1 MPQHGRPKT
10 KTRQSCSVPLAPR
23 DPHAGASRQKC
34 LQRPSRMMS
43 KRCVFAETAD
53 ALATCT
59 RTPIASCHHD
69 ISDSPG
75 PMDTPSLAA
84 AAPSGSPCWENT
96 RCLHGDGLVGS
107 CWEIPAG
114 CRVGGVVNR
123 TGPASCELGIRH
135 LTRRTPRKL
144 RGSGPKT
151 DGAPIDRLRGWG
163 VWQHPATTP
172 EHGGRDVHS
181 EEVMI
186 AVMQRGYCFTRVAA
200 AVLRLSQLSHPGK
213 RGVGLGL

>member
-1 MPQHGRPKT
+1 MFAAAESHDVEEVCIRRNGGCPGYLY
-10 KTRQSCSVPLAPR
+10 SN
-23 DPHAGASRQKC
+23 PHRVMSSRH
-34 LQRPSRMMS
+34 L
-43 KRCVFAETAD
+43 D
-53 ALATCT
+53 G
-59 RTPIASCHHD
+59 
-69 ISDSPG
+69 PG

-84 AAPSGSPCWENT
+84 AAPSGSPCWKNT
-96 RCLHGDGLVGS
+96 RCLYGDGLVGS

-181 EEVMI
+181 EEVVI
-186 AVMQRGYCFTRVAA
+186 AVMQKGSRFTR
-200 AVLRLSQLSHPGK
+200 LQLLCSVS
-213 RGVGLGL
+213 RS